1 VGDRLKVLV
10 VDDSAVIRRI
20 IGEAVSSD
28 AELELVGNAANGR
41 IALER
46 IEQLNPDLVTLDVEM
61 PDMDG
66 LTALRAIRQVRPML
80 PVVMFSS
87 LTERGAR
94 TTIEALTA
102 GASDYVCK
110 PKVSAGGGPE
120 AALRQVKQELL
131 PKLRVLGARA
141 RARRAS
147 APTLI
152 LSPIV
157 TTAPAA
163 PPPVAAP
170 APRMREAK
178 AEILVI
184 GVSTGGPGALGDL
197 LPRIPG
203 TFPLPILIT
212 QHMPP
217 LFTKLLAERLA
228 ENCRLRVEEARQGRP
243 LEPGLVLIAPGD
255 FHMVV
260 RRQTG
265 QAVVSL
271 SQGPQENGCRPAVDP
286 MFRSAA
292 EQYGPGVLAFVLTGM
307 GTDGSRGAASIKEKG
322 GRVWV
327 QDEAS
332 AVVWS
337 MPGAVYRAGLAER
350 VANLKD
356 LADAL
361 DRLIKGEALMGSP
374 TSARNRSA

>member
-1 VGDRLKVLV
+1 VADRLKVLI

-28 AELELVGNAANGR
+28 PDLELVGTAANGR

-46 IEQLNPDLVTLDVEM
+46 IGQLAVDLVTLDVEM

-66 LTALRAIRQVRPML
+66 LATLREIRKIQPLL

-110 PKVSAGGGPE
+110 PRIAGGGPE
-120 AALRQVKQELL
+120 AALKQVKQELL
-131 PKLRVLGARA
+131 PRLRVLGARA
-141 RARRAS
+141 RARRS
-147 APTLI
+147 SSPTMI
-152 LSPIV
+152 LSPLPSS
-157 TTAPAA
+157 APAP
-163 PPPVAAP
+163 PPPVAA
-170 APRMREAK
+170 APRAREAR

-197 LPRIPG
+197 LPRIPA

-217 LFTKLLAERLA
+217 LFTKLLAERLS
-228 ENCRLRVEEARQGRP
+228 ENCRLRVEEARQGRA

-260 RRQTG
+260 RKQTG
-265 QAVVSL
+265 PGVVGL
-271 SQGPQENGCRPAVDP
+271 NQGPQENGCRPAVDP

-292 EQYGPGVLAFVLTGM
+292 DLYGPGVLGFILTGM
-307 GTDGSRGAASIKEKG
+307 GNDGLRGATSIKEKG

-332 AVVWS
+332 SVVWS
-337 MPGAVYRAGLAER
+337 MPGAVYRAGLADR

-361 DRLIKGEALMGSP
+361 DRLIKGEALMGTTPAS
-374 TSARNRSA
+374 RHRSA